1 MLKTLTSRCRGWMT
15 PDYTMC
21 GPCFIVFGSNY
32 YLSGVGVTRDKRL
45 EHLSSIV
52 IDLARSRYDAS
63 VTTWGYWAVLGSW
76 DRECM
81 HTNVPM
87 EQGDDRKKRNN
98 SITRWGEPKI
108 QVRQLWIYLRK
119 NSEPVDLVSCGAE
132 EPACTKHAPYRCGA
146 VVFTIMHCVVQ
157 VPAIEWILGTEWKKY
172 CDVCHWIHVLCCL
185 SIDRRCS
192 IPRIHNGSVR
202 WCQTVNSPSLSRTR
216 REHCNICKVYR
227 DS

>member
-15 PDYTMC
+15 PDYTMY

-87 EQGDDRKKRNN
+87 EQGDDRKKEITPSQGEANLRYRWDSFGYILGRTPSQ
-98 SITRWGEPKI
+98 SIWWAAALKS
-108 QVRQLWIYLRK
+108 L
-119 NSEPVDLVSCGAE
+119 
-132 EPACTKHAPYRCGA
+132 HAPSMHLIVVERLFSRSCIALFKCQQLSEYLAQSGRNIVTYVIEFMCSAACLLTGGA
-146 VVFTIMHCVVQ
+146 
-157 VPAIEWILGTEWKKY
+157 
-172 CDVCHWIHVLCCL
+172 
-185 SIDRRCS
+185 
-192 IPRIHNGSVR
+192 
-202 WCQTVNSPSLSRTR
+202 PSLEFTMDPLDGV
-216 REHCNICKVYR
+216 KQ
-227 DS
+227 